1 MLNFKHMSAPT
12 HIKGPLIHW
21 KLSICRNTLLY
32 QLLCWASYRIT
43 PYQVTLWKKKYH
55 LNRSWLRAELLIAK
69 SCLSTCGTP
78 LQRPMSSPALTTAAQ
93 QRGASPKGSA
103 CLELLF
109 QPLPSGSKKKLRR
122 SYSLWPKACLLHWRL
137 GRKSTDL
144 PQGTTLP
151 TQGESCFQLRRTRC

>member
-43 PYQVTLWKKKYH
+43 PYQVTLWKKKTNH
-55 LNRSWLRAELLIAK
+55 LNRSWLQAGLLIAK

-78 LQRPMSSPALTTAAQ
+78 LWRPTSSPALTTAAQ
-93 QRGASPKGSA
+93 QQGASPKGSA

-109 QPLPSGSKKKLRR
+109 QPLPCGSKK
-122 SYSLWPKACLLHWRL
+122 SYVEAIHSDQKACLLHWRL
-137 GRKSTDL
+137 GYKSTNL
-144 PQGTTLP
+144 HKALHCLHEARVASMEAGI
-151 TQGESCFQLRRTRC
+151 